1 MRCAGKNKF
10 GITNHAVMFCKLQKV
25 HNSRTILYLPITENV
40 FSHFTLSKAEINLEL
55 ITVIPTDQR
64 VQKFYILSDVYLI
77 FSPNYLPM
85 IECWWSCRLQ
95 CQLLSMCKENSYSRQ
110 KPKWSNLTKFLS
122 KQYGLLRLN
131 SSSQNIVRR
140 LETLWQV
147 VTTFHKNRDMFHN
160 IKINLPFGFAFMTK
174 PPYN

>member
-1 MRCAGKNKF
+1 MS
-10 GITNHAVMFCKLQKV
+10 I
-25 HNSRTILYLPITENV
+25 RTIFGLLVAQNLSKCRV
-40 FSHFTLSKAEINLEL
+40 FSLSYWVFPWVFSFFHLEFFSKC
-55 ITVIPTDQR
+55 PNWKPD
-64 VQKFYILSDVYLI
+64 LI